1 MSGRTPGSG
10 RKRGSRNKRTL
21 QREAAIRKAE
31 QQALVGLK
39 STDDV
44 QLANSKV
51 VLNEAMKYFFGRAR
65 ATKDP
70 EERGDHYIAAS
81 AIAEKLIGFEFP
93 KLATVRVGEDRE
105 NPFPVREGVTS
116 AELRAELLDMFMR
129 GMRPSDGALPELMD
143 LSAEGAS
150 EDSPVEATNGVANRE
165 E

>member
-105 NPFPVREGVTS
+105 NPFQVREGVTS

-150 EDSPVEATNGVANRE
+150 EDFPVEATNGVANRE

>member
-1 MSGRTPGSG
+1 MSGRTRGSG

-21 QREAAIRKAE
+21 QREAAIREAE

-51 VLNEAMKYFFGRAR
+51 VLNEAMKYFFGCAR

-70 EERGDHYIAAS
+70 VERGDHYIAAS

-93 KLATVRVGEDRE
+93 KLSSPRSGLARTARILSRCVRV
-105 NPFPVREGVTS
+105 
-116 AELRAELLDMFMR
+116 LRARNYARNCLTCLCAACGLAMVHC
-129 GMRPSDGALPELMD
+129 PSLW
-143 LSAEGAS
+143 
-150 EDSPVEATNGVANRE
+150 
-165 E
+165 